1 MRLQRIR
8 ESVHV
13 SVYDND
19 VEQALKALK
28 KKMQRNG
35 LHYEMK
41 RVRHYEKPSV
51 KERRERA
58 EALRKLKKRI
68 RKEMYV

>member
-1 MRLQRIR
+1 MY
-8 ESVHV
+8 V

-35 LHYEMK
+35 IHYAMRKK
-41 RVRHYEKPSV
+41 RFFEKPSD
-51 KERRERA
+51 KKRRERE
-58 EALRKLKKRI
+58 EALRKLKKRQ
-68 RKEMYV
+68 RREGMM